1 VHLPHVGVSEAPQF
15 QIYHDQ
21 TAELAMKKEQ
31 VDTIPLVA
39 NPQPT
44 LASNEGKIS
53 AQLQQKR
60 LKMKDQGSLSFGLI
74 RRWEHRLHSV
84 VTSPSLLSVQCRT
97 NRQVTPIKHG
107 KARHALRLK
116 HGSL

>member
-1 VHLPHVGVSEAPQF
+1 MLFRVVEIEVHLPYVGVSEAPQF

-39 NPQPT
+39 NPQPA
-44 LASNEGKIS
+44 LAGNKGKIS

-60 LKMKDQGSLSFGLI
+60 LKMKDQGFF
-74 RRWEHRLHSV
+74 
-84 VTSPSLLSVQCRT
+84 
-97 NRQVTPIKHG
+97 
-107 KARHALRLK
+107 
-116 HGSL
+116 

>member
-31 VDTIPLVA
+31 VDTVPLVA
-39 NPQPT
+39 NPQPA
-44 LASNEGKIS
+44 LAGNEGKIS

-60 LKMKDQGSLSFGLI
+60 LKMKDQGFF
-74 RRWEHRLHSV
+74 
-84 VTSPSLLSVQCRT
+84 
-97 NRQVTPIKHG
+97 
-107 KARHALRLK
+107 
-116 HGSL
+116 